1 MLIGEREETDLPT
14 HVLAVVNMSRS
25 NRDRQCN
32 SIITPFYVFN
42 RY

>member
-14 HVLAVVNMSRS
+14 HVFAVVIISRP
-25 NRDRQCN
+25 NRDHLGN